1 MATWK
6 KLVVSGSNVSQ
17 LNNDANYLVSGDSG
31 IQLSGSFSG
40 SFEGDGSGL
49 TGVVATNAFA
59 LTDGNGIVDFSY
71 DGSVGA
77 TVTVEADGTTLS
89 VGAGGVKVAD
99 AGITAT
105 QLNTSVAGDGLAGG
119 AGTALSV
126 NVDDSS
132 IEINSDSLRI
142 KASGVTSNELA
153 TSVAGDGLAGGGG
166 SALSVNV
173 DDSTIEINTDTL
185 RVKAGGI
192 TTNEIADSLGTIGQ
206 NSFTGSFSG
215 SFTGDVD
222 IDLADLTQGTGIT
235 TFSYDGNSAQTVS
248 IKNADNLTSNVISK
262 WDDGN
267 GQFTDSSLTDNGTN
281 ITGTTSIR
289 LSGAASSL
297 TGSFTGSFFGDGSG
311 LTGVATDLTID
322 ADSGG
327 TSTVDLLTQTL
338 DIAGGTNINTS
349 VSGQT
354 ITVNLDSNISVTD
367 ATVSG
372 DLIVLGT
379 ASFQNTENLQVA
391 DRFILLASG
400 SNSTGDGGF
409 VVQQATQ
416 DVGEL
421 FGYDSGTTR
430 WAVDSAFNA
439 STGAFTPEAFM
450 AAVVEGAGTD
460 PDAAPARYDAK
471 GNIFVGTDEAIWI
484 YS

>member
-6 KLVVSGSNVSQ
+6 KLVVSGSNISQ
-17 LNNDANYLVSGDSG
+17 LNNDAGYLTSITAQNAFTTASFNGTNLLADNSNG
-31 IQLSGSFSG
+31 TLNFTSGSGGNAGILITANAGSDTLDFSLG
-40 SFEGDGSGL
+40 
-49 TGVVATNAFA
+49 TGVVPNAALANSTISGKALGTNLDN
-59 LTDGNGIVDFSY
+59 LT
-71 DGSVGA
+71 
-77 TVTVEADGTTLS
+77 
-89 VGAGGVKVAD
+89 
-99 AGITAT
+99 
-105 QLNTSVAGDGLAGG
+105 
-119 AGTALSV
+119 
-126 NVDDSS
+126 
-132 IEINSDSLRI
+132 
-142 KASGVTSNELA
+142 
-153 TSVAGDGLAGGGG
+153 
-166 SALSVNV
+166 V
-173 DDSTIEINTDTL
+173 DDSTIELNSGTTYNGSAARTIS
-185 RVKAGGI
+185 VKAGGI
-192 TTNEIADSLGTIGQ
+192 TTTEIADSLGTAGVNQ
-206 NSFTGSFSG
+206 FTGSFSG
-215 SFTGDVD
+215 SFVGTT
-222 IDLADLTQGTGIT
+222 DLPDLTQGTGIT
-235 TFSYDGNSAQTVS
+235 AFTYDGSSTATVS

-262 WDDGN
+262 WDDGS

-289 LSGAASSL
+289 LSGANSSL
-297 TGSFTGSFFGDGSG
+297 TGSFTGSFSGDGSG
-311 LTGVATDLTID
+311 LTGVATDLNID

-327 TSTVDLLTQTL
+327 PSSVDLLTQTL
-338 DIAGGTNINTS
+338 DIAGGTNINTA

-354 ITVNLDSNISVTD
+354 ITVNLDSNITVTD
-367 ATVSG
+367 ATVNG

-400 SNSTGDGGF
+400 SASTGDGGI
-409 VVQQATQ
+409 VIQQATQ

-439 STGAFTPEAFM
+439 SSGAFTPEAFM

>member
-6 KLVVSGSNVSQ
+6 KLVVSGSNISQ
-17 LNNDANYLVSGDSG
+17 LNNDAGYLTSVTAQHAFTTASFNGTNLLADGSNGTLNFTSGSTGQAGILITANAGTDTLNFSLGTGAVPNAALANSTISG
-31 IQLSGSFSG
+31 KALGTNLDDLTVDNSTIQLN
-40 SFEGDGSGL
+40 
-49 TGVVATNAFA
+49 T
-59 LTDGNGIVDFSY
+59 
-71 DGSVGA
+71 
-77 TVTVEADGTTLS
+77 GTTYNGSAARTVS
-89 VGAGGVKVAD
+89 VKNG
-99 AGITAT
+99 GITGT
-105 QLNTSVAGDGLAGG
+105 QLNTSVAGA
-119 AGTALSV
+119 
-126 NVDDSS
+126 
-132 IEINSDSLRI
+132 
-142 KASGVTSNELA
+142 
-153 TSVAGDGLAGGGG
+153 GLAGGGG

-215 SFTGDVD
+215 SFTGDVN
-222 IDLADLTQGTGIT
+222 INLEDLTQGTGIT
-235 TFSYDGNSAQTVS
+235 AFTYDGNAAQTVS
-248 IKNADNLTSNVISK
+248 IKNADNLTNNVISK

-267 GQFTDSSLTDNGTN
+267 GQFTDSSLTDNGTT
-281 ITGTTSIR
+281 ISGTTSIV
-289 LSGAASSL
+289 LTGANSSL
-297 TGSFTGSFFGDGSG
+297 TGSFTGSFSGDGSG
-311 LTGVATDLTID
+311 LTGVATDLNID

-327 TSTVDLLTQTL
+327 PSSVDLLTQTL

-354 ITVNLDSNISVTD
+354 ITVNLDSNITVTD
-367 ATVSG
+367 ATVNG

-421 FGYDSGTTR
+421 FGWDSGTTR

>member
-6 KLVVSGSNVSQ
+6 KLVVSGSNISQ
-17 LNNDANYLVSGDSG
+17 LNNDAGYLTSVTAQHAFTTASFNGTNLLADG
-31 IQLSGSFSG
+31 ANGTLNFTSGSGGQAGILITANAG
-40 SFEGDGSGL
+40 SDTL
-49 TGVVATNAFA
+49 
-59 LTDGNGIVDFSY
+59 DFSL
-71 DGSVGA
+71 G
-77 TVTVEADGTTLS
+77 
-89 VGAGGVKVAD
+89 
-99 AGITAT
+99 
-105 QLNTSVAGDGLAGG
+105 
-119 AGTALSV
+119 ALSV
-126 NVDDSS
+126 PNGALA
-132 IEINSDSLRI
+132 NSTISG
-142 KASGVTSNELA
+142 KALGTNLDNL
-153 TSVAGDGLAGGGG
+153 T
-166 SALSVNV
+166 V
-173 DDSTIEINTDTL
+173 DDSTIQLNSGTTYNGSAARTIS
-185 RVKAGGI
+185 VKAGGI
-192 TTNEIADSLGTIGQ
+192 TTTEIADSLGTIGV

-215 SFTGDVD
+215 SFTGDVN
-222 IDLADLTQGTGIT
+222 INLEDLTAGTGIT
-235 TFSYDGNSAQTVS
+235 SFTYDGNAAQTVS
-248 IKNADNLTSNVISK
+248 IKNADNLTNNVISK

-267 GQFTDSSLTDNGTN
+267 GQFTDSSLTDNGTT
-281 ITGTTSIR
+281 ISGTTSIV
-289 LSGAASSL
+289 LTGANSSL
-297 TGSFTGSFFGDGSG
+297 TGSFTGSFSGDGSG
-311 LTGVATDLTID
+311 LTGVATDLNID

-327 TSTVDLLTQTL
+327 PSSVDLLTQTL

-349 VSGQT
+349 VSGQI
-354 ITVNLDSNISVTD
+354 ITVNLDSNITVTD
-367 ATVSG
+367 ATVNG

-421 FGYDSGTTR
+421 FGWDSGTTR